1 MEIDEDDLL
10 GEPVNPDEQIIARR
24 ATMDEYLEYIGKVE
38 YINGRMI
45 TVSGVE
51 LFLGIEQ
58 FPKAI
63 RALEQELAEMQ
74 RKSISQHL
82 LEKDKS

>member
-1 MEIDEDDLL
+1 MEIDEDDLF
-10 GEPVNPDEQIIARR
+10 GAPANPDEQIIARR
-24 ATMDEYLEYIGKVE
+24 ATVDEYLEYTNKVE

-45 TVSGVE
+45 TGPGVE

-74 RKSISQHL
+74 RKSASIR
-82 LEKDKS
+82 

>member
-1 MEIDEDDLL
+1 VEIDEDDLF
-10 GEPVNPDEQIIARR
+10 GEPANPDEQIIARR

>member
-1 MEIDEDDLL
+1 MEIDEDLL
-10 GEPVNPDEQIIARR
+10 GEPVNPDEQIVAMR

-74 RKSISQHL
+74 RKSASIR
-82 LEKDKS
+82 

>member
-1 MEIDEDDLL
+1 MEIHEDDSF

-24 ATMDEYLEYIGKVE
+24 ATVDEYLEYIGKVE

-45 TVSGVE
+45 TGSGVE

-63 RALEQELAEMQ
+63 RALEQELAERQ
-74 RKSISQHL
+74 SKIGVYL

>member
-1 MEIDEDDLL
+1 MEIDEDDLF
-10 GEPVNPDEQIIARR
+10 GEPANPDEQIVARR

>member
-1 MEIDEDDLL
+1 MEIDEDDLF
-10 GEPVNPDEQIIARR
+10 GEPANPDEQIIARR

>member
-1 MEIDEDDLL
+1 MEIGEDDLF
-10 GEPVNPDEQIIARR
+10 GDPVNPDEQIIARR
-24 ATMDEYLEYIGKVE
+24 ATMDEYLEYTNKIE

-45 TVSGVE
+45 TGPGVE

-63 RALEQELAEMQ
+63 RALERERAERQ
-74 RKSISQHL
+74 GRSICEYL